1 MKSVKRTRPGIFH
14 LQVANEVTILLLS
27 LFGSI
32 YLSTRGVP
40 ATTTT
45 TVSADIVLD
54 AEPITT
60 SFKTEMPSME
70 ESTVWEKL
78 TTGSSKDLG
87 VSHHVEPETT
97 CKWKIRLMEEILHH
111 LGCIKP

>member
-1 MKSVKRTRPGIFH
+1 
-14 LQVANEVTILLLS
+14 LLS

-54 AEPITT
+54 AEPLTT
-60 SFKTEMPSME
+60 SFKTEMPSVE
-70 ESTVWEKL
+70 ASTVWEKF
-78 TTGSSKDLG
+78 TTGSSKDG
-87 VSHHVEPETT
+87 GISQHVEPEPN
-97 CKWKIRLMEEILHH
+97 CKWKILLMEEIRLTTWDV
-111 LGCIKP
+111 